1 MTNTAIE
8 QKATDPGRAD
18 QQCAPRQEI
27 LMTTPNPRRKITTAL
42 GALIIAFA
50 AAMPLAGATENE
62 RFVPLT
68 AAEQAVAFRN
78 SAPVEVDPTTGP
90 AQTRQFDADAGGS
103 IVSALVADSADQPAL
118 NMVVFFTWP
127 NWKARLFKQK
137 LRDACGEN
145 VPVRD
150 CVHALRELYRDLIDL
165 QDEIDHERWTNLAS
179 AYAQAVQAAE
189 RRYRM
194 CLDVPRF
201 ATSASATNQCR

>member
-1 MTNTAIE
+1 MASGVCITLCVVSLAQSRRNQLRRSRQQTTRMEGEGADVSQHNSCE
-8 QKATDPGRAD
+8 HSGRAD
-18 QQCAPRQEI
+18 KQRALRKDL

-90 AQTRQFDADAGGS
+90 AQTRQFDADAGGP
-103 IVSALVADSADQPAL
+103 IVSALVADSADRL
-118 NMVVFFTWP
+118 TLSMVVFFIWSK
-127 NWKARLFKQK
+127 WKALLFEQRL
-137 LRDACGEN
+137 RGACGES

-150 CVHALRELYRDLIDL
+150 
-165 QDEIDHERWTNLAS
+165 
-179 AYAQAVQAAE
+179 
-189 RRYRM
+189 
-194 CLDVPRF
+194 
-201 ATSASATNQCR
+201 